1 MTETPQVLKAAL
13 WMLGTIASFSA
24 MAVAGR
30 QVSFALDTFEIMTY
44 RSLVGLIVVWT
55 ALTVTRRWS
64 QVSTRNWKTQVFRNI
79 THFTGQNLWFF
90 AIASVPLAQVF
101 ALEFTSPL
109 WVVLLSPLFL
119 GEQLTRTR
127 LATVV
132 IGFVGI
138 LIVTRPTPETI
149 NIGIMTA
156 ASAAIFFALTNMIT
170 KRLTRT
176 ETVASIMF
184 WLTGTQLIFGLI
196 SAGHDG
202 YIALPDATTAPYL
215 VVIGVAGLMAHFCLT
230 TALSLAPASVV
241 TPIDFARLPVI
252 AVLGMLL
259 FNEAI
264 DPFVILGGAIIFA
277 ANYFGLVMERRRRRI
292 AATQVNA
299 TNL

>member
-1 MTETPQVLKAAL
+1 
-13 WMLGTIASFSA
+13 MLGTIASFSA